1 VVNNS
6 KIDNAMDSVSRK
18 TEGKIPKD
26 LAEIGGRMATNK
38 ITIGVR
44 AANDTTAA
52 TIHTAGS
59 SIRTGNRTAVV
70 TAKTIETPHRTAGDS
85 KSDE

>member
-1 VVNNS
+1 
-6 KIDNAMDSVSRK
+6 MDSVSRK

-26 LAEIGGRMATNK
+26 LAEIGGRMAINK
-38 ITIGVR
+38 IIIGVR

-52 TIHTAGS
+52 TIHTADN
-59 SIRTGNRTAVV
+59 SIRTAVV
-70 TAKTIETPHRTAGDS
+70 TAKTTETPHRTAGDS